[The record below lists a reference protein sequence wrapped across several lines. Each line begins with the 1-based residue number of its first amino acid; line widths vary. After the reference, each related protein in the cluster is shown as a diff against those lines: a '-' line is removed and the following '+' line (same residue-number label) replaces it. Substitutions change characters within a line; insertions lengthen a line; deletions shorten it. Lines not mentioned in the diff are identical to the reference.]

1 MIPRRD
7 GRMDDRCT
15 KKYQTQAEAET
26 EERVRKYGGVD
37 KERGRR
43 RERAE
48 EEGRQ
53 KEKLTVR

>member
-1 MIPRRD
+1 
-7 GRMDDRCT
+7 MDDRCT
-15 KKYQTQAEAET
+15 KKDQTKAEAET
-26 EERVRKYGGVD
+26 EERVRKYDGVD